1 MSAAVQQSPSKDRVK
16 ASEARQILVGMLM
29 IAALMA
35 LLAVAYANQFID
47 EYVNLG
53 GRYRLVAVFNRVDG
67 LAVGSDVTLSGVKIG
82 TIESMRL
89 DDKYQA
95 WVTLQIDDDIPLPA
109 DTSAA
114 IHTDGLL
121 GGKTLVLEAGGDEE
135 VLTDGSRISYTQDSV
150 VVGELLDLII
160 GEGRAQRPEA
170 TGKGDDAAQPH

>member
-1 MSAAVQQSPSKDRVK
+1 MKT
-16 ASEARQILVGMLM
+16 SEVRQIVVGMLT
-29 IAALMA
+29 IVVLAA
-35 LLAVAYANQFID
+35 LLATAYANQFID
-47 EYVNLG
+47 EQINLG

-82 TIESMRL
+82 TVESMRL

-121 GGKTLVLEAGGDEE
+121 GGKTLVLEAGGEDE

-160 GEGRAQRPEA
+160 GEGRAHRPGS
-170 TGKGDDAAQPH
+170 TGKEDDAAQPH

>member
-1 MSAAVQQSPSKDRVK
+1 MKT
-16 ASEARQILVGMLM
+16 SEVRQILVGMLT
-29 IAALMA
+29 ILVLAA
-35 LLAVAYANQFID
+35 LLATAYANQFID
-47 EYVNLG
+47 EQINLG

-121 GGKTLVLEAGGDEE
+121 GGKTLVLEAGGDDE

-160 GEGRAQRPEA
+160 GEGRAHRLGSA
-170 TGKGDDAAQPH
+170 GKEDDAAQPH